1 MVQLAMAPVAVDGP
15 TGHVSRSRG
24 VSWHQVGAIRCIN
37 ARVHS
42 TPKPGERSDTQRARV
57 EVALPPELSSK
68 VMLDGIGGF
77 AQEIAGKLLENCWKI
92 HEIHRPLQ

>member
-68 VMLDGIGGF
+68 P
-77 AQEIAGKLLENCWKI
+77 
-92 HEIHRPLQ
+92 RS